1 MWGSCWSFRR
11 IGRVVLEGSNVSLLF
26 NEDGNDLA
34 KFDIS
39 GSLRVEES
47 CNVALFLHFKVDD
60 SLVSFDGGQDVTR
73 ANLISNLFMPLRD
86 ISLNNTNREKIND
99 Y

>member
-1 MWGSCWSFRR
+1 MWSSCWSFRR

-26 NEDGNDLA
+26 NEDGYDLA
-34 KFDIS
+34 KFDIF

-60 SLVSFDGGQDVTR
+60 SLVSLDGSQDITR

-86 ISLNNTNREKIND
+86 ISLKTNCETKG